1 MTFGLMRS
9 RTRKKPPLRMS
20 EVVKDWVLKEN
31 SVKTLGNASSM
42 WFTVDGKDPKQPVGR
57 LVVEHAIIYKGNKN
71 ISSGW
76 PWDF

>member
-1 MTFGLMRS
+1 
-9 RTRKKPPLRMS
+9 MS

-31 SVKTLGNASSM
+31 SVKTLGNGSSM
-42 WFTVDGKDPKQPVGR
+42 WFTVDGNDPKQPVGR
-57 LVVEHAIIYKGNKN
+57 LVVSLSHYLQGNKN